1 MKYAILIA
9 DGMADEP
16 LKKLKGRTPL
26 EVAETPNMDF
36 IAKNGRTGMVRTIP
50 SAFPPGSDIAS
61 ISIFGYDPQKY
72 YTGRGPL
79 EAANM
84 GVKLKRDDV
93 AFRCNLVTI
102 KEGIMDDFTAGHI
115 ADAEAKELIKHLDK
129 KLGTAKIRFFPGV
142 SYRHLTVIKGG
153 PEEAK
158 CVPPH
163 DITGR
168 PIAAYLPK
176 GKDAEILR
184 DIMKNSV
191 PFLSGHQVN
200 KLRMASGKKMA
211 NMIWLWGQGKAPRM
225 PLFKKKYGL
234 IGGVITAVNL
244 IKGLGRVVGMDVI
257 DVPGAT
263 GFYDTNY
270 VGKANYALRS
280 LRKNDLVIVHVEAT
294 DEAGHMGDIKEK
306 IKAIENFDTF
316 IVGTML
322 RGLKR
327 FHKFRIL
334 IMPDHPTPI
343 AIKTHSSDPVPFAI
357 YGSGVKSDKVEVYT
371 EKAVR
376 RSKLRVNK
384 GYNLMDLFLKKVI

>member
-16 LKKLKGRTPL
+16 LKKLKGHTPL

-36 IAKNGRTGMVRTIP
+36 IAKNGKTGIVKTIP
-50 SAFPPGSDIAS
+50 SGFPPGSDIAS
-61 ISIFGYDPQKY
+61 ISIFGYDPIKY

-79 EAANM
+79 EASNM
-84 GVKLKRDDV
+84 GVKLKKDDV

-102 KEGIMDDFTAGHI
+102 REGIMDDFTAGHI
-115 ADAEAKELIKHLDK
+115 TDTEAKELIKYLDK

-142 SYRHLTVIKGG
+142 SYRHLTVIKRG
-153 PEEAK
+153 PEEAR

-168 PIAAYLPK
+168 PIATYLPK
-176 GKDAEILR
+176 GKDAELLR
-184 DIMKNSV
+184 DLMRNSV
-191 PFLSGHQVN
+191 PFLAGHEVN
-200 KLRMASGKKMA
+200 KLRMASGKRMA
-211 NMIWLWGQGKAPRM
+211 NMIWLWGQGKAPMM
-225 PLFKKKYGL
+225 PSFKKKYRL
-234 IGGVITAVNL
+234 TGGVITAVNL

-280 LRKNDLVIVHVEAT
+280 LHKNDLAIVHVEAT

-316 IVGTML
+316 VVGTML

-327 FHKFRIL
+327 FHKFRVL

-343 AIKTHSSDPVPFAI
+343 TIKTHSSDPVPFAI

-371 EKAVR
+371 EKAIR

-384 GYNLMDLFLKKVI
+384 GHNLMDLFLKKGI